1 MNINRKSFWAAIV
14 TFVLA
19 LSGSQQAKASDADE
33 AAAEKAALTWLNLV
47 DESKYPQSW
56 TQAASNFKT
65 AVKKAAWEAQIKAAR
80 QPMGKIISRSVKTKK
95 YATSL
100 PGAPDGEYV
109 VIQFETKFA
118 NKSAAVETITPQKDK
133 DGQWR
138 VGGYFIR

>member
-1 MNINRKSFWAAIV
+1 MNINKKSFGASI
-14 TFVLA
+14 FSLVLA
-19 LSGSQQAKASDADE
+19 LSCFYEAKASDADE
-33 AAAEKAALTWLNLV
+33 AAAEKAALSWLNLV
-47 DESKYPQSW
+47 DEFKYPQSW
-56 TQAASNFKT
+56 TEAASNFKS
-65 AVKKAAWEAQIKAAR
+65 AVKKSQWEAQIKAAR
-80 QPMGKIISRSVKTKK
+80 EPMGKIISRAVKSKK

-118 NKSAAVETITPQKDK
+118 NKSAAVETITPQKDR

>member
-1 MNINRKSFWAAIV
+1 MNINRKCFGFSILSL
-14 TFVLA
+14 VLA
-19 LSGSQQAKASDADE
+19 LTGLQQAKAADADE
-33 AAAEKAALTWLNLV
+33 AAAEKAALSWLSLV

-56 TQAASNFKT
+56 TEAASNFKL
-65 AVKKAAWEAQIKAAR
+65 AVKKAQWEAQIKAAR
-80 QPMGKIISRSVKTKK
+80 APMGKTISRTLKTKK